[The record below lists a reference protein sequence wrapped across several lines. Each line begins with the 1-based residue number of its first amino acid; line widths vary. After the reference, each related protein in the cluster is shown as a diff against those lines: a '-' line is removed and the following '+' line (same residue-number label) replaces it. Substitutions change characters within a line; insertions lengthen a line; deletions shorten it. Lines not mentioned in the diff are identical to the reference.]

1 MSASMSATATTRR
14 HLARAGR
21 LAAVAAALALGACS
35 LPDWADPAGLFEPDY
50 GPAPQP
56 VARAA
61 TPAAAVPTPAAGED
75 AEETSP
81 ERDVQIVAAPQ
92 PPRRVAAAEP
102 RRVAPARAEPRRAP
116 DPAPARPADEAS
128 AENASARDE
137 RAPDD
142 DSPTPMIAAMTRGEA
157 PPSFSEEGGVV
168 PRRSDLAAEPE
179 MEPRV
184 EDGRSGTVSE
194 TRTSQPAQTAMVTP
208 APAPARAPDAPQR
221 RPAAVT
227 PQQSPSYSE
236 RLREAG
242 IEPRREAASA
252 GGGRVAPGQFP
263 NSVSPVVQQTY
274 HESLNAP
281 RTYEEAIAGARG
293 GRVTR
298 SSAALGEPVVIS
310 GEGVYQPAAYDPA
323 ARSGEA
329 PDEVILFR
337 HGSVSLSSDDRA
349 TIRRIAE
356 QAKRTNARIRIQGH
370 ASSRTGEMAVDNH
383 LLANLR
389 VSVARA
395 DAVADALAG
404 EGIPYDRL
412 YIEAK
417 GDNAPIYNEAMPS
430 GEAGNRRAEI
440 YLEY

>member
-1 MSASMSATATTRR
+1 MSASMSATAATRT

-61 TPAAAVPTPAAGED
+61 RPASAIPMPAAAQDKEKA
-75 AEETSP
+75 SP

-102 RRVAPARAEPRRAP
+102 RPVTPARAEPRRAP
-116 DPAPARPADEAS
+116 DPSPARPAAEAP
-128 AENASARDE
+128 AQGERVRVVQAPRDE
-137 RAPDD
+137 
-142 DSPTPMIAAMTRGEA
+142 SPTPMIAAMTRGEE
-157 PPSFSEEGGVV
+157 PPSFSEEGTLV
-168 PRRSDLAAEPE
+168 PRRTSIAADPE
-179 MEPRV
+179 VEPRK
-184 EDGRSGTVSE
+184 EDSSQGVITD
-194 TRTSQPAQTAMVTP
+194 TRTSLPAQTAMVTP
-208 APAPARAPDAPQR
+208 APTPDRTPDTPQR

-242 IEPRREAASA
+242 IEPRSAASA

-293 GRVTR
+293 GGVTR
-298 SSAALGEPVVIS
+298 GSAALGEPVVIS
-310 GEGVYQPAAYDPA
+310 GEGVYQPAAYAPA
-323 ARSGEA
+323 TRGGRA

-337 HGSVSLSSDDRA
+337 HGSVSLSSDDHA

-389 VSVARA
+389 VSAARA
-395 DAVADALAG
+395 DAVADALAR
-404 EGIPYDRL
+404 EGIPYERL